1 MADDAIAATDPQPE
15 PAPAPAPA
23 PRKYRQVGLRDT
35 ETGRRRTVNL
45 RAQDFESAEQ
55 MEVYAKRLQ
64 AEQKEKNRIYRDG
77 LKRAKV
83 AEALQRTPE
92 PVILPTTPVAA
103 DGLPD
108 VTIRDT
114 LKLKLDKNTGSTI
127 LILGS
132 SKRGKSHL
140 MMRIYEEKFK
150 GTDAICTLFT
160 DNPHLRVYKGDDKLL
175 CTYGFGER
183 HAKYVQMQHFIN
195 VKTKNEY
202 RFANF
207 IDDVV
212 DRKNSPIISKMLL
225 TYRNANISTVIC
237 LQYLYLF
244 SKQNRANVNHT
255 FCFGVNSAEDAQN
268 IVKNVLR
275 PYFIELGLKSLD
287 VMIRFYRLV
296 TTDHGFIYIDNV
308 RGTIS
313 FHRLPA

>member
-1 MADDAIAATDPQPE
+1 MAMASPPDNIEIPLPVMAAPPTVK
-15 PAPAPAPA
+15 
-23 PRKYRQVGLRDT
+23 RYRQVGLRDT

-45 RAQDFESAEQ
+45 RAQDYATQEEMEVHAKKLMAEQ
-55 MEVYAKRLQ
+55 R
-64 AEQKEKNRIYRDG
+64 EKNRLYRDS
-77 LKRAKV
+77 LKRANVV
-83 AEALQRTPE
+83 ATLERTPE
-92 PVILPTTPVAA
+92 PVLLPTVPVAA

-108 VTIRDT
+108 VTIRDA
-114 LKLKLDKNTGSTI
+114 LKLKLDKNTGSTV

-150 GTDAICTLFT
+150 GKDDICTLFT

-202 RFANF
+202 SFVNF

-225 TYRNANISTVIC
+225 TYRNANISTIIC

-255 FCFGVNSAEDAQN
+255 FCFGVNSAEDAYN
-268 IVKNVLR
+268 IVKNVLK
-275 PYFIELGLKSLD
+275 PYFVEMGLKSLD
-287 VMIRFYRLV
+287 AMIRFYRAV
-296 TTDHGFIYIDNV
+296 TVEHGFIYINNV
-308 RGTIS
+308 LGSIS
-313 FHRLPA
+313 FHRLSA